1 MSNVERSKCSGGC
14 PEMRSPARV
23 PKWRSA
29 HSTNATTLA
38 CSIITPFG
46 APVEP
51 EVNKRWARSGLAA
64 AGVWAGNDAR
74 SSRANT
80 DANR

>member
-14 PEMRSPARV
+14 PETRSPARV

-29 HSTNATTLA
+29 HSTNATTFA

-46 APVEP
+46 TPVEP
-51 EVNKRWARSGLAA
+51 EVN
-64 AGVWAGNDAR
+64 
-74 SSRANT
+74 SSLPRIG
-80 DANR
+80 RPRK